1 MGISRRVIM
10 KQTIFEQRDQGL
22 TKTEIIDYYRQRGEK
37 PPSWPTLIKYY
48 NQEETKSSEEVSPFA
63 KVMVF
68 EQEPFKAKIIEIL
81 QENCTKKNLKISS
94 VYDVLCE
101 LFIDTGKYEKLPGN
115 EQTLRN
121 YVKYLK
127 SSGQIKASEEHR
139 RTYQVVGEMPPGKQ
153 MLLDFGQQKI
163 GHGIVI
169 HFLCILLRFSGFLYV
184 FAQDHRF
191 TAAEACRAIY
201 LFFQR
206 IGGRPEEGVIDQ
218 DCVFIYQENNGEIIE
233 TEIFQAFLKEQEI
246 GLYVCKREDPE
257 SKGSIEK
264 SVQFVKQN
272 FFSARNLTSLAET
285 RTRLNSWLKRKN
297 ARIQRITLR
306 VPADELVVE
315 QKALRPL
322 LPSLY
327 ANITT
332 DYHIVEIRD
341 SFYIRYH
348 TNRYSVPY
356 TYCFKTVKFRIIE
369 EQMFVY
375 DIETEREI
383 TRWVLSLGKNG
394 SFTNPDHK
402 RPESAKSKIIAN
414 ALTRQY
420 GTLMS
425 QFLEGVFEN
434 YPRYKKEQA
443 GRIEQYLSQLETVRQ
458 TVLDEALSSCIA
470 SGNFKASAL
479 TLEYAALEKFREE
492 QTESLFPEL
501 VPKPVSGIPVQKRD
515 LSAYADRFNSKASS
529 YVSTQGESKP

>member
-22 TKTEIIDYYRQRGEK
+22 TKTEIINYYLERGEK

-48 NQEETKSSEEVSPFA
+48 NQQEAESSEEVSPFA
-63 KVMVF
+63 KEMAF
-68 EQEPFKAKIIEIL
+68 GQELKSKIIEIL

-101 LFIDTGKYEKLPGN
+101 LFIDTGEYEKLPGN

-121 YVKYLK
+121 YVKFLK
-127 SSGQIKASEEHR
+127 SSGQVDSPDTQR
-139 RTYQVVGEMPPGKQ
+139 RIYQVVGEMPPGKQ

-163 GHGIVI
+163 SHGIVI
-169 HFLCILLRFSGFLYV
+169 HFLCILLRYSGFLYV

-191 TAAEACRAIY
+191 TSSEACRAIY

-206 IGGRPEEGVIDQ
+206 IGGRTEEGVIDQ
-218 DCVFIYQENNGEIIE
+218 DSVFIYQESNGEIIE
-233 TEIFQAFLKEQEI
+233 TETFHAFLKEQEI
-246 GLYVCKREDPE
+246 SLYVCRKADPE
-257 SKGSIEK
+257 SKGSAEK

-297 ARIQRITLR
+297 ERIHRTTLR

-315 QKALRPL
+315 QKSLRPL

-327 ANITT
+327 ANVTT
-332 DYHIVEIRD
+332 DYIIADIRD
-341 SFYIRYH
+341 SYYIRYR

-356 TYCFKTVKFRIIE
+356 TYCFKTVKFRIID

-375 DIETEREI
+375 DIETDQEI
-383 TRWVLSLGKNG
+383 ARWALSPGKNAT
-394 SFTNPDHK
+394 FTNPDHK
-402 RPESAKSKIIAN
+402 RPESIKSKVIAN
-414 ALTRQY
+414 ALIRQY
-420 GTLMS
+420 GALMG
-425 QFLEGVFEN
+425 QFLEKVFEN

-443 GRIEQYLSQLETVRQ
+443 GRIEQYLSQLERVRQ
-458 TVLDEALSSCIA
+458 TVLDEALSCCIA
-470 SGNFKASAL
+470 SGNFKASAF

-492 QTESLFPEL
+492 QTESLFPDL
-501 VPKPVSGIPVQKRD
+501 IPKPISGIPVQKRN

-529 YVSTQGESKP
+529 YVCTLGEPKP

>member
-22 TKTEIIDYYRQRGEK
+22 TKTEIINYFRQRGEK

-48 NQEETKSSEEVSPFA
+48 NQQEEESIEEVSPFA

-68 EQEPFKAKIIEIL
+68 DQEPFKSKIVEIL
-81 QENCTKKNLKISS
+81 QQNCAKKNLKCSS

-121 YVKYLK
+121 YIRFLK
-127 SSGQIKASEEHR
+127 SSGQVDSSEEKR
-139 RTYQVVGEMPPGKQ
+139 RIYQVVGEMPPGKQ

-169 HFLCILLRFSGFLYV
+169 HFLCILLRYSGFLYV

-191 TAAEACRAIY
+191 IAPEACRAIY

-206 IGGRPEEGVIDQ
+206 IGGRTEEGVIDQ
-218 DCVFIYQENNGEIIE
+218 DCVFICQENNGEIIE
-233 TEIFQAFLKEQEI
+233 TETFRAFLKEQEI
-246 GLYVCKREDPE
+246 SLFVCRKADPE
-257 SKGSIEK
+257 TKGSVEK
-264 SVQFVKQN
+264 AVQFVKQN

-285 RTRLNSWLKRKN
+285 RTGLNSWLKRKN
-297 ARIQRITLR
+297 ERIHRTTLK
-306 VPADELVVE
+306 VPIDELMVE

-327 ANITT
+327 ANVTT
-332 DYHIVEIRD
+332 DYILFDIRN
-341 SFYIRYH
+341 SYYLRYH

-369 EQMFVY
+369 EQLFVY
-375 DIETEREI
+375 DIETDQEI
-383 TRWVLSLGKNG
+383 TRWALSPGKNG
-394 SFTNPDHK
+394 TFTNPDHK
-402 RPESAKSKIIAN
+402 CPDSGKARAIAN
-414 ALTRQY
+414 ALIRQY
-420 GTLMS
+420 GTLMA
-425 QFLEGVFEN
+425 QFLERVFEN

-443 GRIEQYLSQLETVRQ
+443 GRIELYLSQLEKVSPSI
-458 TVLDEALSSCIA
+458 LEEALSSCIA
-470 SGNFKASAL
+470 SGNFKASAF
-479 TLEYAALEKFREE
+479 TLEYATLEKFKKE

-501 VPKPVSGIPVQKRD
+501 VTEPASGIPVQKRS
-515 LSAYADRFNSKASS
+515 LSAYADRFNAKASS
-529 YVSTQGESKP
+529 YACTLGETKP